1 MGYIL
6 KTAFKSGKFRFG
18 FFVIAAILLLIFLFP
33 VFVKTDPLLMEGGM
47 FEPPNIREMMK
58 SGQTETPAAET
69 PSAEA
74 DILAQFGITSETPDA
89 VTEDELLSQFGIT
102 AVTREIPKKLHV
114 LGTDNFGRDV
124 MAELVAGTRTSL
136 FIGLIAGTIAT
147 LIGLTIGLVA
157 GYVGGQIDNF
167 LSSLTN
173 IFIVIPSF
181 VILVLVSVSIS
192 SRSFWTTGIIIGI
205 TSWPWTARSVRA
217 QTTSLRNRDHVNL
230 SKLSGHSMPRIIAED
245 ILPYIASYV
254 VMAFIL
260 QVASGILAE
269 AQISMLGLG
278 PRNVASLGLMMN
290 WAVFFSALPTGAW
303 WAFLPVVLMVAL
315 ISFSLNLMNSGL
327 DQIFNPQIRN

>member
-1 MGYIL
+1 
-6 KTAFKSGKFRFG
+6 
-18 FFVIAAILLLIFLFP
+18 
-33 VFVKTDPLLMEGGM
+33 
-47 FEPPNIREMMK
+47 
-58 SGQTETPAAET
+58 
-69 PSAEA
+69 
-74 DILAQFGITSETPDA
+74 
-89 VTEDELLSQFGIT
+89 
-102 AVTREIPKKLHV
+102 
-114 LGTDNFGRDV
+114 
-124 MAELVAGTRTSL
+124 
-136 FIGLIAGTIAT
+136 
-147 LIGLTIGLVA
+147 
-157 GYVGGQIDNF
+157 
-167 LSSLTN
+167 
-173 IFIVIPSF
+173 VIPSF
-181 VILVLVSVSIS
+181 VILVLVSVSIGA
-192 SRSFWTTGIIIGI
+192 RSFWTTGIVIGI

-230 SKLSGHSMPRIIAED
+230 SKLSGHNTVRIVFQD